1 MPLPSER
8 PLSHLQV
15 LILQLGTSGDS
26 CSCWQSKPH
35 LADVSAGC
43 RRNVSAAQVHF
54 QIWMNTST
62 CHIGLLEMYEAQNNA
77 CQHTG
82 KQREEEKK
90 AQEGEAAGRGGAC
103 VWWGQ
108 PEKRP
113 IHFLIFAPGHRR
125 PARWQGYLLASAV
138 EFTVCQQLGC
148 FRDLPAQEGSRRP
161 PRAASGPSFGQRRPG
176 FQRCPRVKLCYI
188 LPGNEVLQ
196 VLAPS
201 QQKQL
206 WPTALA
212 QPPSSQ
218 GPDWLEELGRRVS
231 GVFETGTGKFR
242 GRGSTPGNEA
252 RGSF

>member
-82 KQREEEKK
+82 TPQTSTLARLSAGFSCGVHCVPAAWMLQRLTSPGGVEE
-90 AQEGEAAGRGGAC
+90 APQSSFRS
-103 VWWGQ
+103 
-108 PEKRP
+108 
-113 IHFLIFAPGHRR
+113 IFR
-125 PARWQGYLLASAV
+125 PAEAWLSALSKG
-138 EFTVCQQLGC
+138 E
-148 FRDLPAQEGSRRP
+148 
-161 PRAASGPSFGQRRPG
+161 
-176 FQRCPRVKLCYI
+176 I
-188 LPGNEVLQ
+188 VLHS
-196 VLAPS
+196 A
-201 QQKQL
+201 
-206 WPTALA
+206 W
-212 QPPSSQ
+212 
-218 GPDWLEELGRRVS
+218 
-231 GVFETGTGKFR
+231 
-242 GRGSTPGNEA
+242 
-252 RGSF
+252 